1 MSIISFVTLYLR
13 KFGILPTLSFDQQ
26 VWGAKTI
33 MDLYQMQSEFFQ
45 ASADANGV
53 MQTYWLGSQDHDP
66 YRVSIDPN
74 GHAAIPVYDASPVG
88 ECEIFS
94 YPPQFSCAQ
103 AQAVVARTTTV
114 EPWTHCELKKAP
126 STVSHPVYRFSFL
139 LHEPVEVDATTGQI
153 VTV

>member
-66 YRVSIDPN
+66 YRVSIDPY
-74 GHAAIPVYDASPVG
+74 GHAATPVYDASPVG

-153 VTV
+153 LTA